1 MPDGA
6 RPMPFWIRCV
16 AALAIA
22 AFLFSTFG
30 GLLGAQGWWQASGV
44 VFAVLFAVVWAFQV
58 RKSHH
63 EKAAE
68 PEGEGDA
75 EGPK

>member
-1 MPDGA
+1 MPA
-6 RPMPFWIRCV
+6 WVRVV
-16 AALAIA
+16 AALAIL

-44 VFAVLFAVVWAFQV
+44 VFAVLFAVVWGYQV

-63 EKAAE
+63 EKAMDPDE
-68 PEGEGDA
+68 ERQ
-75 EGPK
+75 

>member
-1 MPDGA
+1 MPS
-6 RPMPFWIRCV
+6 WIRVV
-16 AALAIA
+16 AALAIL

-44 VFAVLFAVVWAFQV
+44 VFAVLFAVVWAYQV

-63 EKAAE
+63 ERAVDPDEERK
-68 PEGEGDA
+68 
-75 EGPK
+75 